1 MELYSQLSSKRVIAL
16 DERAGTFPIFPKNYL
31 SFCLDAL
38 LALFY
43 QQNQKGFDW
52 KSERKNTLNFSLL
65 FHFFRFI
72 QINVL
77 IDLLN

>member
-16 DERAGTFPIFPKNYL
+16 DERAGTFPIFPKNCL
-31 SFCLDAL
+31 SMYLDAL

-52 KSERKNTLNFSLL
+52 KSKRKNTLNFSIL